1 MQCLTKFQLPLK
13 PLSKFE
19 GNVNNKEQ
27 TGILFSAVDYLELV
41 DYTGRI
47 IKKGKRGAINQLTP
61 PILKRLNL
69 NTDEW
74 LARSCAFEE
83 NYYRIFAK
91 RRKIRIK
98 AA

>member
-1 MQCLTKFQLPLK
+1 M
-13 PLSKFE
+13 
-19 GNVNNKEQ
+19 NNKEQ

-47 IKKGKRGAINQLTP
+47 VKKGKRGAIDQLTP

-83 NYYRIFAK
+83 NYHRLFSK
-91 RRKIRIK
+91 RRSTKRK
-98 AA
+98 VA